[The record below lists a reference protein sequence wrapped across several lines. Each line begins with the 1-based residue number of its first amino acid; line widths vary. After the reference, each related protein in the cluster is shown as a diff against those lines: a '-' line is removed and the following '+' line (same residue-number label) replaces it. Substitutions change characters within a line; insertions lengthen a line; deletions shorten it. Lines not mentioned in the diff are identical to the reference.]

1 MGTMGCLGYLSLVAL
16 LSCGIQGASLPYQ
29 NGYQL
34 HLNQKGVRMDLAMKD
49 LNPLV
54 GGKAH
59 VELPISSIWKMLE
72 VDAQLLKPIIK
83 TLEKTTLPVW
93 KLVDVEAP
101 FLKPLIIAM
110 ERNTLG
116 RIYDVMTV
124 KADMTFNAEE
134 ILKGIFNV
142 AVDYTL
148 VHKDGT
154 EEKATLLI
162 QGKNESGKLV
172 TSMEIIPKNNAVMPE
187 KKIFFPLEM
196 IFTCNWPSA
205 HTLTIKGDFGKIFLN
220 IANNM
225 NEVSVRGVL
234 EYLGQQYKYS
244 TILSIS
250 EKMFT
255 VTFQEPS
262 KELYDVVMKV
272 KMLNGFPMLEITGN
286 IPTFQYFTAGDFK
299 TEVIVNSWLNY
310 EIKHTF
316 HGVEMLRLTVDML
329 NGFPRMEITGKIPA
343 FKYLKAGAFKTEVIV
358 NSWLNYEMKH
368 TFNGVEMLR
377 ATFGMLN
384 GFPRIEI
391 TGKMPNIK
399 YFTAGDF
406 KTEVIAT
413 SWLNYEIKHTFNG
426 VEMLRLTFGMLNGF
440 PRMEITGKMPTIKY
454 FTAGDFR
461 AEVIV
466 NSWFNYEIKHTFNGV
481 EMLRLT
487 FQMLNGFPR
496 IEITGYLPTTPL
508 FTAGVFKSQ
517 LIVKSLYKY
526 EIKHIFKGMEILNLK
541 IALINGKMEMIMK
554 YGQTHKTHIVLEYEY
569 LKWIKILL
577 PTTNTWLSKDL
588 GVETHYQPTNE
599 AKQYEGGNIKIVAK
613 HDNMPIMN
621 IGGYYGLTLDSSKYE
636 ILLNDFYINLLN
648 KDTLLFDGVAFSE
661 LKFYGKILLDRLS
674 MNDLMPKI
682 ALEAKIHKDEQKVFH
697 YLLTTFE
704 TPCKLHI
711 FFPYLFKN
719 ILSMTQE
726 HIEIIHEHVVLEN
739 KQVISTLCNLTNKK
753 IITKVTPT
761 MMSLELFDGEVS
773 LVKYVTELTKI
784 DVGRNSM
791 LLEGNKIVQFNAY
804 QPWFLPAILGFTQ
817 LKTKFHLEVVDKAE
831 GKININV
838 AVIKDTTEL
847 LNAVVNNVEAPYM
860 IVVRAPGLPLEM
872 KVDYKQSAKV
882 WDVKINNESYLK
894 VRQFVPYM
902 LVLKAP
908 VLPLVMRID
917 YELSTKVW
925 DVKINTKSYLKVRQ
939 TVANKVEVVLNG
951 LPLFR
956 VALLAKELR
965 ITTIMNYVPEITT
978 AVTLKSF
985 SLFQNTLGIEVMVGK
1000 ISHKTL
1006 LGWNINILRKA
1017 FVDVKVIGSGTELL
1031 GDYEVFRHLNWNI
1044 VNLKNIDVE
1053 WTGKVM
1059 CTALK
1064 VFKTPMVT
1072 EGKLLFKDFVVDIK
1086 TVEKL
1091 MDVPYTLIF
1100 KSHPLTV
1107 ALLPFFMYP

>member
-1 MGTMGCLGYLSLVAL
+1 MGSLLDSPTMGFLGCLSLVAL
-16 LSCGIQGASLPYQ
+16 LSCGIQGASLPYK
-29 NGYQL
+29 NGYQF
-34 HLNQKGVRMDLAMKD
+34 HLNQKGVIMDLTMKD
-49 LNPLV
+49 LNPLI

-59 VELPISSIWKMLE
+59 VELPLSPVWKMLE
-72 VDAQLLKPIIK
+72 VDAQLLKPILN

-93 KLVDVEAP
+93 KLVEVEAP
-101 FLKPLIIAM
+101 FLKPIIIAL
-110 ERNTLG
+110 EKNTLG
-116 RIYDVMTV
+116 RIYDVMTI

-162 QGKNESGKLV
+162 QGKNVSGKLI
-172 TSMEIIPKNNAVMPE
+172 TSMEIIPKNNVVMPE

-244 TILSIS
+244 TILSIK

-255 VTFQEPS
+255 VTFQESS

-286 IPTFQYFTAGDFK
+286 IPTLPYFTAGDFKTEVIVNNLLNYEIKHAFNGVEMLRLTFQMLNGFPRMEITGKIPTFQYFTAGDFK

-310 EIKHTF
+310 EIKH
-316 HGVEMLRLTVDML
+316 V
-329 NGFPRMEITGKIPA
+329 
-343 FKYLKAGAFKTEVIV
+343 
-358 NSWLNYEMKH
+358 
-368 TFNGVEMLR
+368 FNGEEKLR
-377 ATFGMLN
+377 F
-384 GFPRIEI
+384 I
-391 TGKMPNIK
+391 
-399 YFTAGDF
+399 
-406 KTEVIAT
+406 
-413 SWLNYEIKHTFNG
+413 
-426 VEMLRLTFGMLNGF
+426 
-440 PRMEITGKMPTIKY
+440 
-454 FTAGDFR
+454 
-461 AEVIV
+461 
-466 NSWFNYEIKHTFNGV
+466 
-481 EMLRLT
+481 
-487 FQMLNGFPR
+487 FQMLNGFPM
-496 IEITGYLPTTPL
+496 IEITGNLPATPL

-517 LIVKSLYKY
+517 LIVKSLHNY

-569 LKWIKILL
+569 LRWIKILL

-588 GVETHYQPTNE
+588 GVEMHYQPTNE
-599 AKQYEGGNIKIVAK
+599 EKLLEGGNIKILAK
-613 HDNMPIMN
+613 SDNMPVMKF
-621 IGGYYGLTLDSSKYE
+621 GGYYGLTLDSTKYE

-648 KDTLLFDGVAFSE
+648 NEIMLFDGITFSE
-661 LKFYGKILLDRLS
+661 LKLYGKISLDLLSTNSIDRF
-674 MNDLMPKI
+674 NLMIPKI

-697 YLLTTFE
+697 YLLTTIE
-704 TPCKLHI
+704 TPYKLYI
-711 FFPYLFKN
+711 FFPYVFQN

-726 HIEIIHEHVVLEN
+726 HIEITHEHVVLGN
-739 KQVISTLCNLTNKK
+739 KQVISTLCNLTTKK

-761 MMSLELFDGEVS
+761 MMSIELFDGEVS

-784 DVGRNSM
+784 DVGRNAM

-804 QPWFLPAILGFTQ
+804 HQWFLPAILGFNQ
-817 LKTKFHLEVVDKAE
+817 LKTKFHLEVVGKAE
-831 GKININV
+831 RKININV
-838 AVIKDTTEL
+838 AVFKDTTEL
-847 LNAVVNNVEAPYM
+847 LNAVVNNVEVPYM
-860 IVVRAPGLPLEM
+860 IVVKAPVLPLEM
-872 KVDYKQSAKV
+872 RVDFEQSSKV
-882 WDVKINNESYLK
+882 WDVKINNKCYLK
-894 VRQFVPYM
+894 ARETVPYM
-902 LVLKAP
+902 LVVKAP
-908 VLPLVMRID
+908 VLPLEMRID

-925 DVKINTKSYLKVRQ
+925 DVKINTKSYLKVRP
-939 TVANKVEVVLNG
+939 TLAKEVEVVLTG
-951 LPLFR
+951 VPLFR

-965 ITTIMNYVPEITT
+965 ITTIMKDLPEITT
-978 AVTLKSF
+978 AVTLKTF
-985 SLFQNTLGIEVMVGK
+985 SLFQNTPGIEVMVGK

-1006 LGWNINILRKA
+1006 LGWNINMLRKA

-1031 GDYEVFRHLNWNI
+1031 GDYEVSRHFNWNI
-1044 VNLKNIDVE
+1044 VSLKNIDVE

-1059 CTALK
+1059 CTGLK
-1064 VFKTPMVT
+1064 VFKTPMVS
-1072 EGKLLFKDFVVDIK
+1072 EGKLLFKDFVVDMEM
-1086 TVEKL
+1086 VEKL

-1107 ALLPFFMYP
+1107 ALLPFFQYP

>member
-1 MGTMGCLGYLSLVAL
+1 MGSLLDSPTMGCLGYLSLVAL

-34 HLNQKGVRMDLAMKD
+34 HLNQRGVLMDLEMKD
-49 LNPLV
+49 VNPLV
-54 GGKAH
+54 GGKVH
-59 VELPISSIWKMLE
+59 LELPISDIWKMLE

-93 KLVDVEAP
+93 KLLEVEAP
-101 FLKPLIIAM
+101 FLKPILIALGKH
-110 ERNTLG
+110 TLG

-124 KADMTFNAEE
+124 KADITFNAEDLLE
-134 ILKGIFNV
+134 GIFNV

-172 TSMEIIPKNNAVMPE
+172 TSMEIIPKNNVVMPE

-234 EYLGQQYKYS
+234 EYLSQQYKYS
-244 TILSIS
+244 TILSIKD
-250 EKMFT
+250 KMFT
-255 VTFQEPS
+255 VTLQEPS

-272 KMLNGFPMLEITGN
+272 KILNGFPILEITGN
-286 IPTFQYFTAGDFK
+286 IPTFQYLRAGDFK

-316 HGVEMLRLTVDML
+316 HGVQ
-329 NGFPRMEITGKIPA
+329 
-343 FKYLKAGAFKTEVIV
+343 
-358 NSWLNYEMKH
+358 
-368 TFNGVEMLR
+368 
-377 ATFGMLN
+377 
-384 GFPRIEI
+384 
-391 TGKMPNIK
+391 
-399 YFTAGDF
+399 
-406 KTEVIAT
+406 
-413 SWLNYEIKHTFNG
+413 
-426 VEMLRLTFGMLNGF
+426 
-440 PRMEITGKMPTIKY
+440 
-454 FTAGDFR
+454 
-461 AEVIV
+461 
-466 NSWFNYEIKHTFNGV
+466 
-481 EMLRLT
+481 MLRLT

-496 IEITGYLPTTPL
+496 IEITGNLPTTAL

-517 LIVKSLYKY
+517 LIVKSLYNY
-526 EIKHIFKGMEILNLK
+526 EIKHVFKGMELFKLN

-588 GVETHYQPTNE
+588 GVEMHYQPTNE
-599 AKQYEGGNIKIVAK
+599 GKLLEGGNIKILAK
-613 HDNMPIMN
+613 SDNMPVMKF
-621 IGGYYGLTLDSSKYE
+621 GGYYGLTLDSTKYE

-648 KDTLLFDGVAFSE
+648 NEIMLFDGITFSE
-661 LKFYGKILLDRLS
+661 LKFYGKIALHHLN
-674 MNDLMPKI
+674 MNVIDYLNLNAMIPKI
-682 ALEAKIHKDEQKVFH
+682 SLEAKIHKDEQKVFH
-697 YLLTTFE
+697 YLLTTME
-704 TPCKLHI
+704 TPCKI
-711 FFPYLFKN
+711 YISFPYLFQN

-726 HIEIIHEHVVLEN
+726 HIEISHEHVVLGN
-739 KQVISTLCNLTNKK
+739 KQVISTLCNLTTKK
-753 IITKVTPT
+753 IITTVTPT
-761 MMSLELFDGEVS
+761 MMSFDLFDGEVS

-784 DVGRNSM
+784 NVGRNSM
-791 LLEGNKIVQFNAY
+791 LLEGNKIVQFNGY
-804 QPWFLPAILGFTQ
+804 QPWFLPAALGFNQ
-817 LKTKFHLEVVDKAE
+817 LKINFHLEVVDKAE
-831 GKININV
+831 GKMNINV
-838 AVIKDTTEL
+838 AIFKDTTEL
-847 LNAVVNNVEAPYM
+847 LNAVVNNVEFPYM
-860 IVVRAPGLPLEM
+860 IVVKAPVLPLEM

-894 VRQFVPYM
+894 VRQSVPYM
-902 LVLKAP
+902 IVLKAP

-917 YELSTKVW
+917 YEQSTKVW
-925 DVKINTKSYLKVRQ
+925 DMKINTKSYLKVMPIL
-939 TVANKVEVVLNG
+939 ANEVEVILTGV
-951 LPLFR
+951 PLFR

-965 ITTIMNYVPEITT
+965 ITTILKDLPEITT

-1006 LGWNINILRKA
+1006 LGWNINMLRKA

-1044 VNLKNIDVE
+1044 VNLKNIDLE
-1053 WTGKVM
+1053 WTGKVL
-1059 CTALK
+1059 CTGLK
-1064 VFKTPMVT
+1064 FFKTPMVT
-1072 EGKLLFKDFVVDIK
+1072 EGKLLFKDYVVDVK
-1086 TVEKL
+1086 MVEKL

-1107 ALLPFFMYP
+1107 ALLPFFQYP